1 MGVQVALAVRVVE
14 AVLGRPVERRAL
26 QGQRPRR
33 RERPAARDARL
44 EGPVAYGGANLIYHQ
59 LKSFFYLCARTI

>member
-44 EGPVAYGGANLIYHQ
+44 EGPVAYGGTIVNTCKII
-59 LKSFFYLCARTI
+59 SNFWRARSRL